1 MRNAFFSELA
11 DLMARD
17 SRVVFIT
24 GDLGYKLFD
33 SLADIAPD
41 RVINFGI
48 REAAMVGFAAGLAKT
63 GMLPF
68 IYSIVPFITL
78 RCLEQIKID
87 LCYNRCTAV
96 VVGVGGGLTY
106 GINGPTHHGV
116 EDVGVLSCLPA
127 LTIWTPCD
135 SREVRACLR
144 ASSDLTQPAY
154 LRLGRGGEPLF
165 HQPDGPLPDITQP
178 LVSGSLAHGM
188 IISFGHILHEVQRA
202 RDLLRQDGLEPGLV
216 HLPTMQPFPY
226 QRLAELLT
234 SGGPV
239 LTVEEHV
246 ANGGLG
252 HKVAVVMAESGHG
265 QKLRR
270 LALERGFPESCMDH
284 QASLAWAGLDSVA
297 IAKAYQAL
305 IRRN

>member
-11 DLMARD
+11 DLMVHD
-17 SRVVFIT
+17 SRIVFIT

-33 SLADIAPD
+33 PLADIDPE

-48 REAAMVGFAAGLAKT
+48 RESAMVGFAAGLAKT

-106 GINGPTHHGV
+106 GTNGPTHHGV
-116 EDVGVLSCLPA
+116 EDVGVLSCLPG

-135 SREVRACLR
+135 SQEVRACLR
-144 ASSDLTQPAY
+144 ASGDMAQPAY
-154 LRLGRGGEPLF
+154 LRLGRGGEPLL
-165 HQPDGPLPDITQP
+165 HQPDGPLPDIAEP
-178 LVSGSLAHGM
+178 LVYGSVEQGM
-188 IISFGHILHEVQRA
+188 IISFGHILHEVQQA
-202 RDLLRQDGLEPGLV
+202 RKLLRQRGLEPAVV
-216 HLPTMQPFPY
+216 HLPTMQPFP
-226 QRLAELLT
+226 QRRVAELLAA
-234 SGGPV
+234 GGPV

-252 HKVAVVMAESGHG
+252 SKVAVVMAESGLS

-270 LALERGFPESCMDH
+270 LALDRGFPESCMDR
-284 QASLAWAGLDSVA
+284 QTSLAWAGLDPVA
-297 IAKAYQAL
+297 IAAAYQDLAK
-305 IRRN
+305 RN